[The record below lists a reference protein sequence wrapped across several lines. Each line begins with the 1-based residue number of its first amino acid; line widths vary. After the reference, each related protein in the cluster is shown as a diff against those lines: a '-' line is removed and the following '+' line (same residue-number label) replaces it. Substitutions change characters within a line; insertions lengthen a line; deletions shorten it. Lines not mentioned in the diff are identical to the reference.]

1 MLGGGAPPPPAV
13 AKLRAEPNLSTATI
27 ASLNDDLL
35 LEVLL
40 RLPSLPALIRS
51 VLTCRSWLRAV
62 RSSPEFRRRF
72 RALHPDHMLGIFID
86 CDGPAVPGTPGF
98 ASADSLTG
106 DDPDP
111 DLAAALRG
119 GNFTLDSLM
128 QVEEYASP
136 GWHAVDCR
144 GGYLLLLNPFDR
156 RDGSRLP
163 AAVFSS
169 KTWDWIIHP
178 WIELAGDGKL
188 AT

>member
-1 MLGGGAPPPPAV
+1 MLGAQAAAAPPPAV

-106 DDPDP
+106 GRIR
-111 DLAAALRG
+111 L
-119 GNFTLDSLM
+119 
-128 QVEEYASP
+128 
-136 GWHAVDCR
+136 
-144 GGYLLLLNPFDR
+144 
-156 RDGSRLP
+156 SRLACRRLPRRLPPP
-163 AAVFSS
+163 AEPVRQEVRRPKPLDLGGTSTSSRCSVFAGMDRGFLLRSS
-169 KTWDWIIHP
+169 RPRLGIGSSIHG
-178 WIELAGDGKL
+178 LS
-188 AT
+188 